1 MQLSNEGLTTEIG
14 SYTEHLSSR
23 ANRSAVMALH
33 APQSRWAQLLAAM
46 KIDRPKPVRWCSA

>member
-23 ANRSAVMALH
+23 ANRSALMAFH
-33 APQSRWAQLLAAM
+33 ALQSRWAQLLAAM
-46 KIDRPKPVRWCSA
+46 KIDRPKPVRW

>member
-1 MQLSNEGLTTEIG
+1 MQLSNEGLTTGIG

-23 ANRSAVMALH
+23 ANRSAVWLSTR
-33 APQSRWAQLLAAM
+33 PQSRWAQLLAAM

>member
-23 ANRSAVMALH
+23 ANRSAQNGVASAFKAH
-33 APQSRWAQLLAAM
+33 AT
-46 KIDRPKPVRWCSA
+46 